1 MKKNNKKPEEE
12 EMDRNAWMVTF
23 SDLLTLML
31 TFFVMLLTMSTV
43 DPGDVKESFSVFDSL
58 YYEEGDPESQK
69 IESYGVFDASG
80 SSPIKGAQF
89 GGLVD
94 LPFKYGI

>member
-43 DPGDVKESFSVFDSL
+43 DPGDVKVTYPKS
-58 YYEEGDPESQK
+58 
-69 IESYGVFDASG
+69 
-80 SSPIKGAQF
+80 
-89 GGLVD
+89 
-94 LPFKYGI
+94 